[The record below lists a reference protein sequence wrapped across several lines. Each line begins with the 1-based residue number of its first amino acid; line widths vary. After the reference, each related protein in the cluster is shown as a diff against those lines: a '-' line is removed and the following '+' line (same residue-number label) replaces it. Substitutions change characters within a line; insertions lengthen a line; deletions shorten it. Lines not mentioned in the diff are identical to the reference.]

1 MDKNFEDR
9 CFSSNDEELS
19 WCFFKQNGNPYVAQD
34 MINERYHSNDK
45 IIDLGK

>member
-1 MDKNFEDR
+1 MDKNFYDQ
-9 CFSSNDEELS
+9 CFSSIDEELS
-19 WCFFKQNGNPYVAQD
+19 WCFFQQNGNPYVAQD

>member
-1 MDKNFEDR
+1 MDKNFQDC
-9 CFSSNDEELS
+9 CFSSIDEELS
-19 WCFFKQNGNPYVAQD
+19 WCFFKQNGNPYIAQD